1 MTETGF
7 PSGWYPLLR
16 ARDLG
21 VGPVVRHLFSN
32 PIELGR
38 TSARTAFGRCLK
50 SGQPRS
56 VAEHSGWVFAALDH
70 PETDEPIETELC
82 AGPNRQLHLEGYVCA
97 RISDVAENILDTTH
111 TSVVHQDYLRRP
123 GDRRCVEAQVSSGD
137 GWIAATYP
145 PGAAPSGW
153 GARLL
158 GAHQYTITDT
168 FRAPAIAEV
177 TYSRDGQT
185 AFAARFRLTPAKSGE
200 TYVAATLCV
209 PGTGLWAGM
218 KLAALKLFFQRI
230 FSEDREIL
238 ELIGANRAAH
248 GSAPLVFAPQDVLRP
263 GIDAILSGRTPRAL
277 APRVL
282 LKV

>member
-16 ARDLG
+16 TRDLG
-21 VGPVVRHLFSN
+21 AGSVVRHLSGA
-32 PIELGR
+32 PIELAR
-38 TSARTAFGRCLK
+38 SSAGAASGRCPK
-50 SGQPRS
+50 SGQSRC
-56 VAEHSGWVFAALDH
+56 VTEQAGWIFAALGH
-70 PETDEPIETELC
+70 PETDEPVETELC

-97 RISDVAENILDTTH
+97 RVSDVAENILDTTH

-123 GDRRCVEAQVSSGD
+123 GDRRCVEAQISSGD
-137 GWIAATYP
+137 GWIAASYP
-145 PGAAPSGW
+145 PGAAPGGW

-177 TYSRDGQT
+177 TYARNGET
-185 AFAARFRLTPAKSGE
+185 AFAARFRLTPAKPGE

-209 PGTGLWAGM
+209 PGTGLWAGL
-218 KLAALKLFFQRI
+218 KLAALHLFFRRI
-230 FSEDREIL
+230 FSEDRAIL
-238 ELIGANRAAH
+238 ELIGANRPAH
-248 GSAPLVFAPQDVLRP
+248 GPAPLVFAPQDVLRP
-263 GIDAILSGRTPRAL
+263 GIDAILSGRTPRAP

>member
-1 MTETGF
+1 M
-7 PSGWYPLLR
+7 
-16 ARDLG
+16 
-21 VGPVVRHLFSN
+21 
-32 PIELGR
+32 
-38 TSARTAFGRCLK
+38 
-50 SGQPRS
+50 
-56 VAEHSGWVFAALDH
+56 
-70 PETDEPIETELC
+70 
-82 AGPNRQLHLEGYVCA
+82 
-97 RISDVAENILDTTH
+97 
-111 TSVVHQDYLRRP
+111 
-123 GDRRCVEAQVSSGD
+123 
-137 GWIAATYP
+137 
-145 PGAAPSGW
+145 
-153 GARLL
+153 
-158 GAHQYTITDT
+158 
-168 FRAPAIAEV
+168 

-209 PGTGLWAGM
+209 PGTGLWAGL

>member
-1 MTETGF
+1 MSEAGF
-7 PSGWYPLLR
+7 PSGWYPLLM

-21 VGPVVRHLFSN
+21 AAPIVRHLACA

-38 TSARTAFGRCLK
+38 TSARAAFGRCPK
-50 SGQPRS
+50 TGQLRS
-56 VAEHSGWVFAALDH
+56 VAERAGWIFAAIGH
-70 PETDEPIETELC
+70 PDTDGPVEAGFC
-82 AGPNRQLHLEGYVCA
+82 DGPNRQLHLEGHVRA
-97 RISDVAENILDTTH
+97 RIGDVAENILDTTH

-123 GDRRCVEAQVSSGD
+123 GDRRCVEAQISSGD

-158 GAHQYTITDT
+158 GAHRYTITDA

-177 TYSRDGQT
+177 NYSRDSKT
-185 AFAARFRLTPAKSGE
+185 AFAARFRLTPATPGE
-200 TYVAATLCV
+200 TYVAATLSV
-209 PGTGLWAGM
+209 PGDGVWADL

-230 FSEDREIL
+230 FSEDRAIL

-263 GIDAILSGRTPRAL
+263 GIDAILSGRTPRAS